1 MPILPLI
8 SEKQQQSEKQQKKK
22 EFSLTYQ
29 ELVGVVEEKRERKKV
44 QHFRSL
50 FATVYTK
57 LAFFFL
63 CESSKKSIKGQ
74 FFFKYKKKRQFI
86 EK

>member
-22 EFSLTYQ
+22 EFSLTYL

-50 FATVYTK
+50 SATLYTK
-57 LAFFFL
+57 LAFFL
-63 CESSKKSIKGQ
+63 CESSKKSIKGH
-74 FFFKYKKKRQFI
+74 FFLKKKNRHFM